1 MAIVEFRQ
9 GDILNIIWSS
19 MQNTPLG
26 RMDVESSFSYPYEEL
41 LQRLRAKSNKDGSK
55 RLTTPGAKFS
65 RVVALTAGAL
75 RNGKWSTGAH
85 IERDEVFSKLMVKFD
100 DLDESEYNNIT
111 SNARKSLSD
120 LLETKGLLKPSQR
133 KELNSA
139 LLAIS
144 SAVAES
150 EEHSDHSMLIG

>member
-1 MAIVEFRQ
+1 MAVVEFRR
-9 GDILNIIWSS
+9 GDVLNIIWTSL
-19 MQNTPLG
+19 QNTPLG

-41 LQRLRAKSNKDGSK
+41 LQRLRSKGGKDGSK
-55 RLTTPGAKFS
+55 RSTSPGAKFS

-85 IERDEVFSKLMVKFD
+85 IERDEVFSKLMVRFD

-111 SNARKSLSD
+111 SNAKKSLNG
-120 LLETKGLLKPSQR
+120 LLETRGLLKPSQR

-144 SAVAES
+144 SAVAGLEG
-150 EEHSDHSMLIG
+150 HSDHSMSVG